1 MNGPFTQKEI
11 RNIGIYLIVALAL
24 IRFLIY
30 PLHASVDG
38 KKKMLA
44 EQIETYQI
52 KTSLLGKHLSD
63 KQKQAVGRKPA
74 TDQRAVLSKA
84 YEKGSRF
91 SRIQADTVESFVKLA
106 EKKGLMVLDFELL
119 EPATGRTISDVP
131 VLIRISGQPGAFIDL
146 LADIEQ
152 NDKALKVKTMEIN
165 KVGAD
170 FRFFVTLSAFRMEQ

>member
-1 MNGPFTQKEI
+1 MNSPMTQKEI

-44 EQIETYQI
+44 EQQETYQV
-52 KTSLLGKHLSD
+52 KTSLLGRHLSD
-63 KQKQAVGRKPA
+63 KQKQAAGRTPA

-84 YEKGSRF
+84 YEKRSRF
-91 SRIQADTVESFVKLA
+91 SRIQADTVESCVKLA

-119 EPATGRTISDVP
+119 EPATGRNISDVP

-146 LADIEQ
+146 LGEIEQ
-152 NDKALKVKTMEIN
+152 NDKALKVKSMEIN
-165 KVGAD
+165 KAGAD
-170 FRFFVTLSAFRMEQ
+170 FRFFVTLSAFRMER